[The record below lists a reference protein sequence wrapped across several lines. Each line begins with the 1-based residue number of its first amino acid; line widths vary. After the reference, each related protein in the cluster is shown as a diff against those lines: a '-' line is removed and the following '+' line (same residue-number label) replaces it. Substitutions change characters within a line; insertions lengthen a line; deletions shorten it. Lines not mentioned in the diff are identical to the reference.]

1 MNGPLEGVKII
12 DLTSMISG
20 PSATMIL
27 ADQGAEVVKIE
38 NPKGG
43 DAGRYAISEKPG
55 IDSFYFMQFNPAQ
68 VPFRIHL
75 IIKDISK
82 KDNILELFLV
92 GGDALCQFWIAVDFA
107 KK

>member
-38 NPKGG
+38 NT
-43 DAGRYAISEKPG
+43 
-55 IDSFYFMQFNPAQ
+55 
-68 VPFRIHL
+68 
-75 IIKDISK
+75 
-82 KDNILELFLV
+82 
-92 GGDALCQFWIAVDFA
+92 
-107 KK
+107 

>member
-38 NPKGG
+38 NTLL
-43 DAGRYAISEKPG
+43 
-55 IDSFYFMQFNPAQ
+55 
-68 VPFRIHL
+68 HL
-75 IIKDISK
+75 RMLAF
-82 KDNILELFLV
+82 ILILV
-92 GGDALCQFWIAVDFA
+92 KLLAW
-107 KK
+107 